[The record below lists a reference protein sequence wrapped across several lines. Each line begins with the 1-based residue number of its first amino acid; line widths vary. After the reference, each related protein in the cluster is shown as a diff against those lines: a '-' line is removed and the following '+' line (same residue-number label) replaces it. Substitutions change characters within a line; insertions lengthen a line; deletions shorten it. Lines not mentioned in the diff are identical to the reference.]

1 MKKRKIS
8 QSLRNLRIIFLFLI
22 CLTDVYAS
30 THQKYNFLVLLSYND
45 ELPWEKEFRH
55 GLEEGQNEFTP
66 TINFFYESMDANRL
80 QKQMPEKY
88 WVEYLSRKYGSVQID
103 GIIIESDVASALF
116 LKYFPELF
124 PGIPVVCYADT
135 KDVPDYNATL
145 TLQVN
150 VNRSISETIQLALEQ
165 NPNATHVYVVD
176 RHPELGNR
184 LMEIL
189 KQTTSLP
196 ITRWT
201 DFSLPDLEKKVQ
213 SVGKNSIIFYTRVHD
228 DNTGKK
234 CVPKEVLES
243 IVKVSPVPVYS
254 FYSSLLGTGT
264 IGGRMIDA
272 SKTAKELVR
281 ALLDYHQNGAFG
293 NYYHTTQMIID
304 YSALNRYGISTST
317 IPQNAYVINKPIPI
331 WKSYPLAFFS
341 AVSIIS
347 LLTALSI
354 TLLLLYTR
362 VKKVQMFEK
371 LQKFVDLQHSI
382 VILTDGYELQFANK
396 RFFEFFGY
404 DTIEAFH
411 KDHACICDCFVR
423 DDIFFHL
430 GKVTN
435 NEKHWIESMLHVSGR
450 NRIVSMLDHYLKSH
464 AFVVSINQFDSKTY
478 VVNFTD
484 ISDNFIEK
492 LELEKQALHDQL
504 TGMYNRTYFD
514 INIIT
519 LINQNNLDHKSTGFI
534 IFDIDH
540 FKTVNDQYGHD
551 VGDSVLIELS
561 ALIQS
566 LVRKDD
572 YLIRWGGEEFLLI
585 FPTDNLNNIEK
596 FAEHLRTSVSNKS
609 FKYVDKLTCS
619 FGGTLHVENESVQ
632 QTIKRTDIALYN
644 AKNNGRNQ
652 VIVNL

>member
-1 MKKRKIS
+1 MNKRKIS

-30 THQKYNFLVLLSYND
+30 THQKYNFLVLLSYED
-45 ELPWEKEFRH
+45 ELPWEKVFRQ
-55 GLEEGQNEFTP
+55 GLEEGEKEFTP
-66 TINFFYESMDANRL
+66 QINFFYESMDANRI

-88 WVEYLSRKYGSVQID
+88 WVEYLSRKYGSIQID

-116 LKYFPELF
+116 LKYFPKLF
-124 PGIPVVCYADT
+124 PGVPVVCYADK
-135 KDVPDYNATL
+135 KDFPDYKGTL
-145 TLQVN
+145 TLQGN
-150 VNRSISETIQLALEQ
+150 VRRSISETIHLSLVQ
-165 NPNATHVYVVD
+165 NPNATHIYVID

-184 LMEIL
+184 LMDVL

-196 ITRWT
+196 ITHWT
-201 DFSLPDLEKKVQ
+201 DFSLPDLEKKLPII
-213 SVGKNSIIFYTRVHD
+213 GKDSIIFYTRVHD
-228 DNTGKK
+228 DSTGQKYI
-234 CVPKEVLES
+234 PKEVLER
-243 IVKVSPVPVYS
+243 IVKVSPAPVYS
-254 FYSSLLGTGT
+254 FYSSMIGSGTV
-264 IGGRMIDA
+264 GGQMIDA

-281 ALLDYHQNGAFG
+281 ALLDYHKDGVFG
-293 NYYHTTQMIID
+293 NHYHTTQMIID
-304 YSALNRYGISTST
+304 YNALHQYGISTST
-317 IPQNAYVINKPIPI
+317 IPNNAYVVNEPIPI
-331 WKSYPLAFFS
+331 WKSHPYTFFT
-341 AVSIIS
+341 AIIIIL

-354 TLLLLYTR
+354 LLFLLYTR
-362 VKKVQMFEK
+362 VKKIQMFEK

-411 KDHACICDCFVR
+411 KDHACICDCFIR
-423 DDIFFHL
+423 HDNFFHL

-435 NEKHWIESMLHVSGR
+435 NEKHWIESMLHMSGR

-492 LELEKQALHDQL
+492 LELEKHALHDQL
-504 TGMYNRTYFD
+504 TGMYNRAYFD
-514 INIIT
+514 TNIIS
-519 LINQNNLDHKSTGFI
+519 LIDQNHLNHNGTGFI

-561 ALIQS
+561 TLIQS

-585 FPTDNLNNIEK
+585 FPTSNLKNIEK
-596 FAEHLRTSVSNKS
+596 FAEHLRTSVSNKT
-609 FKYVDKLTCS
+609 FKYVGKLTCS
-619 FGGTLHVENESVQ
+619 FGGTLYVDNESVQ
-632 QTIKRTDIALYN
+632 QTIKRADIALYN